1 MIREMAFRDPKAIR
15 DRNRR
20 LNLSTTIFLILEWDK
35 DCERYKLT
43 ADSGFAHVTKFVLNG
58 SCLDMSCGDPLF

>member
-1 MIREMAFRDPKAIR
+1 MFFKVPKAINPR
-15 DRNRR
+15 SQSETELVDH
-20 LNLSTTIFLILEWDK
+20 SFLMLEWDK
-35 DCERYKLT
+35 DPERYKLT